1 MKKFLFFIAITSISI
16 IIGGCKQEKKHE
28 QNKDAAVQNENTVEE
43 RVQHM
48 VERLNK
54 ELKLSDKQQRE
65 LKTYFTESFQ
75 KREKNFPKDRGKIK
89 EMHEKIKKEQEE
101 TNEQLKQIL
110 TEEQYNI
117 YKENEKKRQK
127 ARNLKYSKDKRG
139 SFPR

>member
-1 MKKFLFFIAITSISI
+1 MKKILFFIAIVSISM

-43 RVQHM
+43 RVQHL

-54 ELKLSDKQQRE
+54 ELKLSDKQQSE
-65 LKTYFTESFQ
+65 LKTYFTELFK
-75 KREKNFPKDRGKIK
+75 KREKNFSKDRDNIK

-110 TEEQYNI
+110 TEEQYNT
-117 YKENEKKRQK
+117 YKENGKKRLK
-127 ARNLKYSKDKRG
+127 ERNLKYSKDKRG